1 MSLTDWIILITE
13 LVGTIAFAV
22 SGSLTAIERRLDFF
36 GILVLAIFTAVGGG
50 LIRDLIL
57 GNTPPV
63 MFRNPLY
70 VLVAFASSVL
80 LILFSPFF
88 LRTHYS
94 KKMNLVMHGINIFDA
109 VGLGIFT
116 LTGMN
121 TAFSMGYDSAFLA
134 VFVGVTT
141 GVGGGV
147 MRDVLAGRT
156 PQLLRRDIYA
166 VAALLPVPPFS
177 AASRRHAFGRC
188 TDCPHPPR
196 RPVPPVEPARSLAR
210 WQSPRKTLK
219 EVRHA

>member
-13 LVGTIAFAV
+13 LVGTVAFSV

-36 GILVLAIFTAVGGG
+36 GIMVLAIFTAVGGG

-63 MFRNPLY
+63 MFQNPLY
-70 VLVAFASSVL
+70 VLVAFASSLL

-94 KKMNLVMHGINIFDA
+94 KKMNIVMHGINIFDA
-109 VGLGIFT
+109 IGLGIFT

-121 TAFSMGYDSAFLA
+121 TAFSMGYHNMFLA

-166 VAALLPVPPFS
+166 VAAIIGALSFYAFELVMPRAAAMLSAAVLIVLIRLVALHRRWNLPVLTPDGKRS
-177 AASRRHAFGRC
+177 TRR
-188 TDCPHPPR
+188 
-196 RPVPPVEPARSLAR
+196 
-210 WQSPRKTLK
+210 
-219 EVRHA
+219 

>member
-1 MSLTDWIILITE
+1 MSLTDWIILFTE
-13 LVGTIAFAV
+13 LIGTVAFAV

-70 VLVAFASSVL
+70 VLVALASSVL

-109 VGLGIFT
+109 VGLGVFT

-121 TAFSMGYDSAFLA
+121 TAFSMGYDSVFLA

-147 MRDVLAGRT
+147 MRDLLAGRT

-166 VAALLPVPPFS
+166 VAAIAGALSFYLFRLFLPPAGAMLSAAVLIVLIRLTALYRRWNLPV
-177 AASRRHAFGRC
+177 
-188 TDCPHPPR
+188 
-196 RPVPPVEPARSLAR
+196 L
-210 WQSPRKTLK
+210 SPDGKTRGK
-219 EVRHA
+219 R